1 MRSSFAESCLGSLK
15 YFWIINCAVHNVIG
29 RVIVHE
35 AKQYITDMAPQLLIR
50 AVAVGG
56 SMTSPVH
63 LATMTI
69 VITVLLSSGKL
80 DTLHETTAPLMV
92 AIERPRSIV
101 KPHKAADE
109 IPAKVISPTP
119 AVAANIMSISRRTND
134 ERKFAIHIP
143 KTQALATWCHLSQWQ
158 L

>member
-1 MRSSFAESCLGSLK
+1 
-15 YFWIINCAVHNVIG
+15 
-29 RVIVHE
+29 
-35 AKQYITDMAPQLLIR
+35 MAPQLLIR

-119 AVAANIMSISRRTND
+119 AVVANIMSISRRTND

-143 KTQALATWCHLSQWQ
+143 KTQALAT
-158 L
+158 